1 MQCEGGAVKTYRCAI
16 IGLTAIA
23 SAPVTPSF
31 SGGRH
36 ALPYSHASALAM
48 IPNTRVVAVCDI
60 VPAATA
66 RFAEQWGAT
75 WPDMRIY
82 TDYREML
89 ACEEIDILSV
99 CTPDDRHA
107 DIVIAAAE
115 RGIPAILCEKPLAT
129 TLADADRMI
138 AAIERHG
145 TVVAVEHTRRWDP
158 FFHRAKEL
166 IDAGTIGEV
175 RTIVGTLHGERAML
189 FRNGTH
195 IVDLMCYYAG
205 AAPTQVFA
213 KLEEGFEGFA
223 RYGGDG
229 GHAPESEPGASAFI
243 QFANGA
249 RGFFNGTK
257 GTFANAEWDIVGS
270 TGRIR
275 ISGTVAELW
284 TTEQGTGE
292 QVSRPFPAAMV
303 MKGGIQ
309 GALEEL
315 IAVLERG
322 GETRSTPRAAR
333 QTVELLIA
341 MLASQQQGN
350 RLIALPLDADGAPS
364 APSYE
369 DAR

>member
-1 MQCEGGAVKTYRCAI
+1 VKTYRCAI
-16 IGLTAIA
+16 IGLTWIA
-23 SAPVTPSF
+23 SAPITPTL
-31 SGGRH
+31 SGGRQ

-48 IPNTRVVAVCDI
+48 LPNATVVAVCDI
-60 VPAATA
+60 VPAAA
-66 RFAEQWGAT
+66 ERFVGQWGET
-75 WPDMRIY
+75 WPGVKTY
-82 TDYREML
+82 TDYQEML
-89 ACEEIDILSV
+89 ANEEIDILSV

-175 RTIVGTLHGERAML
+175 RTIVGTMHGDRAML

-205 AAPTQVFA
+205 SPPTQVFA
-213 KLEEGFEGFA
+213 KLEEGFEGFTHY
-223 RYGGDG
+223 RGDG
-229 GHAPESEPGASAFI
+229 GHDPDSEPGASAFI

-257 GTFANAEWDIVGS
+257 GTFANTEWDIVGS

-275 ISGTVAELW
+275 ISGTVAELF

-292 QVSRPFPAAMV
+292 QVGKPFPAAMV

-309 GALEEL
+309 GAFEEL
-315 IAVLERG
+315 IAVLECG
-322 GETRSTPRAAR
+322 GETRSSPRAAR

-350 RLIALPLDADGAPS
+350 RLVALPLNADGTAS
-364 APSYE
+364 A
-369 DAR
+369 